1 MPKRIDVKGQIVE
14 SGNDW
19 VYDWLGIENTSPKKI
34 LKALQ
39 EAGGEDIEIY
49 INSPGGSIFAGSE
62 IYTELRNYAGKKV
75 IKITGIAASAASV
88 IAQAGECEISP
99 TGMFMIHNVRTS
111 ASGDYRNMDQTGNAL
126 RAANQSIIN
135 AYIDKTGM
143 EAAALQDLMDRETYL
158 SAQQAVEYGF
168 VDKIMFSDNAIP
180 MYNGFDVIPDETIE
194 KIRNMINDPGR
205 DDSDFLIQQKQ
216 AAVRLRLLNL
226 RGEKLNDQ
234 ERI

>member
-49 INSPGGSIFAGSE
+49 INSPGGSIYAGSE
-62 IYTELRNYAGKKV
+62 IYTELRAYAGKKT

-88 IAQAGECEISP
+88 IAQAGDSEISP
-99 TGMFMIHNVRTS
+99 TGMFMIHNVQTE
-111 ASGDYRNMDQTGNAL
+111 ASGDYRDMDNTSDSL
-126 RAANQSIIN
+126 RAANRSIIN
-135 AYIDKTGM
+135 AYMDKTGM
-143 EAAALQDLMDRETYL
+143 GSKALQELMDKETYL

-168 VDKIMFSDNAIP
+168 VDRVMFSENAQA
-180 MYNGFDVIPDETIE
+180 MYNGFGTLPNEAIE
-194 KIRNMINDPGR
+194 KLRNMIKNPDHKNP
-205 DDSDFLIQQKQ
+205 DFLISQKQ
-216 AAVRLRLLNL
+216 AATRLRLLNL
-226 RGEKLNDQ
+226 KGEHIDDKD
-234 ERI
+234 

>member
-39 EAGGEDIEIY
+39 EAGGEDIEVY
-49 INSPGGSIFAGSE
+49 INSPGGSIYAGSE
-62 IYTELRNYAGKKV
+62 IYTELRSYAGKKT

-88 IAQAGECEISP
+88 IAQAGDSEISP
-99 TGMFMIHNVRTS
+99 TGMFMIHNVQTE
-111 ASGDYRNMDQTGNAL
+111 ASGDYRDMDNTSDSL

-135 AYIDKTGM
+135 AYMDKTGM
-143 EAAALQDLMDRETYL
+143 GSKALQELMDKETYL

-168 VDKIMFSDNAIP
+168 VDRVMFSENAQA
-180 MYNGFDVIPDETIE
+180 MYNGFGALPNEAIE
-194 KIRNMINDPGR
+194 KLRNMIKNPEQKNP
-205 DDSDFLIQQKQ
+205 DFFRQKEQ
-216 AAVRLRLLNL
+216 TAMRLRILNL
-226 RGEKLNDQ
+226 KGELIND
-234 ERI
+234 